1 MTLPNAITFARIFA
15 CPFVAYLTLA
25 PGTASRYAAFLL
37 YLAAAL
43 SDIWDGHLARK
54 YRSVTDAGKLL
65 DPLANKLLLVST
77 FVPFYFLTRGDE
89 LGGIP
94 WWGELPIWVLV
105 VVLGRELLMT
115 AFRSYAARRGVVIA
129 AGRTGKYKTL
139 AQCIFAG
146 ALLLWYPTAIS
157 AAEGGWSGALWVGFR
172 HFHGLVIAVSLA
184 LAVALTVLSMADYLW
199 RYREVVAGA
208 APRR

>member
-65 DPLANKLLLVST
+65 DPLADKLLLVST

-94 WWGELPIWVLV
+94 WWGELPLWVLV

-172 HFHGLVIAVSLA
+172 HFHGLVIAVSLG

-199 RYREVVAGA
+199 RYREVVSG
-208 APRR
+208 RR

>member
-1 MTLPNAITFARIFA
+1 MTLPNAITFARIA
-15 CPFVAYLTLA
+15 SCPFVAYLALA
-25 PGTASRYAAFLL
+25 PGTTSRYAAFLL
-37 YLAAAL
+37 FLAAAL

-65 DPLANKLLLVST
+65 DPLADKLLLVST
-77 FVPFYFLTRGDE
+77 FVPFYFLTRRGDE

-94 WWGELPIWVLV
+94 WWGEMPLWVLV

-115 AFRSYAARRGVVIA
+115 AFRAYAARRGVVIA

-139 AQCIFAG
+139 AQCVFAG

-172 HFHGLVIAVSLA
+172 DFHGLVIAVSLA

-199 RYREVVAGA
+199 RYRKVVSG
-208 APRR
+208 RR

>member
-65 DPLANKLLLVST
+65 DPLADKLLLVST

>member
-1 MTLPNAITFARIFA
+1 MTLPNAITFARIA
-15 CPFVAYLTLA
+15 SCPFVAYLTLA
-25 PGTASRYAAFLL
+25 PGTTSRYAAFLL
-37 YLAAAL
+37 FLAAAL

-65 DPLANKLLLVST
+65 DPLADKLLLVST
-77 FVPFYFLTRGDE
+77 FVPFYFLTRRGDE

-94 WWGELPIWVLV
+94 WWGEMPLWVLV

-115 AFRSYAARRGVVIA
+115 AFRAYASRRGVVIA

-139 AQCIFAG
+139 AQCVFAG

-172 HFHGLVIAVSLA
+172 GFHGLVIAVSLA
-184 LAVALTVLSMADYLW
+184 LAVTLTVLSMADYLW
-199 RYREVVAGA
+199 RYRKVVSG
-208 APRR
+208 RR